1 MGVVYAAADPVIGRT
16 VAIKTIR
23 VTQVGDDAALEEL
36 RRRLRREAQ
45 SAGILSHP
53 GIVTIHD
60 VGEVGED
67 TYIVMEY
74 VEGTTLEAVLKAG
87 VPQPT
92 AMLLRIL
99 SQAAE
104 ALDYA
109 HSSGIVHRDIKPS
122 NIMIRSDGTVKITDF
137 GVAKLTTSTS
147 MTQTGLAL
155 GTPNFMSPEQA
166 QGHQI
171 DGRSDQFSLG
181 VVAFRMLA
189 GRLPFDGPTLT
200 AVLSKILW
208 HEPEYRNA
216 ELAPSI
222 REILARVL
230 AKEPSSRF
238 ATCVEFV
245 QALDAAYRAARPH
258 LGEAPAPAAERRA
271 FDEATTPI
279 VARPA
284 PHPEAV
290 QAQRSTDDVR
300 TQVEPPAP
308 RRAPPAHLSSDEV
321 ATQVEPPALRQATP
335 AHLSTDEDRTDIMPG
350 GRSPQEASTAREAVS
365 NPPAYVSKVFEPV
378 LPPEP
383 ERRAPSMTL
392 VLVAGGATLLL
403 VALLVGVRLLRR
415 PAPAEPV
422 PAAVAQPAPA
432 PVQPAAEPLRPATE
446 PAPQSPD
453 PVRPTP
459 AEAKTAR
466 RKSAPPPQARTVE
479 TKSKPPAATRETT
492 PRAEPSAAP
501 PAPAPQPAPPPP
513 PKAAG
518 AVVWSG
524 RMQRN
529 SVLVISEGKAS
540 FGAVEGRLPGIP
552 VTIEVEPSSVAIRE
566 APGEGNGW
574 KQLMLYS
581 GDQRY
586 STITIRWKAR

>member
-208 HEPEYRNA
+208 YEPEYRNA

-321 ATQVEPPALRQATP
+321 ATQVEPPAPRQAPP

-350 GRSPQEASTAREAVS
+350 SRSPQEASAAREAVS
-365 NPPAYVSKVFEPV
+365 NPPAYVS
-378 LPPEP
+378 
-383 ERRAPSMTL
+383 
-392 VLVAGGATLLL
+392 
-403 VALLVGVRLLRR
+403 
-415 PAPAEPV
+415 
-422 PAAVAQPAPA
+422 
-432 PVQPAAEPLRPATE
+432 
-446 PAPQSPD
+446 
-453 PVRPTP
+453 
-459 AEAKTAR
+459 
-466 RKSAPPPQARTVE
+466 
-479 TKSKPPAATRETT
+479 
-492 PRAEPSAAP
+492 
-501 PAPAPQPAPPPP
+501 
-513 PKAAG
+513 
-518 AVVWSG
+518 
-524 RMQRN
+524 
-529 SVLVISEGKAS
+529 
-540 FGAVEGRLPGIP
+540 
-552 VTIEVEPSSVAIRE
+552 
-566 APGEGNGW
+566 
-574 KQLMLYS
+574 
-581 GDQRY
+581 
-586 STITIRWKAR
+586 